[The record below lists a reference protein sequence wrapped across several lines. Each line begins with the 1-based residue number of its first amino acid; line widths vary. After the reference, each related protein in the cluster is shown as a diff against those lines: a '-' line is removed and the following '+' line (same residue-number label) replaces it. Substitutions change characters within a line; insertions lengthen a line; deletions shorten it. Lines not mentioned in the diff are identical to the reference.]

1 MYLDVS
7 SDGVTYN
14 NASSQQAIDYVS
26 TTVPVLSSVDQTIV
40 GPGSSVTLHGE
51 FFLPNTTCRYSA
63 GGIVVYSPGVFVNS
77 TVMQCEVPSNLS
89 LNGSMPLTIDVSNDG
104 VNYSPSTSQASL
116 VFVPTQSPTVVGT
129 DQQTIGPGTII
140 TIQGNGFTINSTCVF
155 SSDSTESQVEVMFIN
170 VTVVQCIVPTNIST
184 NVTQVVL
191 SVSNDGVTISNSQ
204 TLSWTATHT
213 PTVNSIPQQA
223 AGPGNYIS
231 VTGGDFV
238 NSTCRFVFVDEIY
251 YTPAEIIDNSTIL
264 CLVPTYSHTVGLN
277 QTTVV
282 RLDISN
288 DGIAF
293 STSTTLN
300 SFPYVDRAVPTLT
313 TTDHVTITAGS
324 VITLV
329 GTLYT
334 NESVCIFN
342 EQGVSTSLPAL
353 YINSTMIQCVA
364 PNYTQSSNILL
375 IVSNDGSLFTSSSVT
390 FAYVQPIAPPIVNVI
405 GDTTLGPGNQVT
417 ITGSSF
423 HNTSTC
429 RFSVG
434 GTTVVV
440 SAIFVNET
448 EVICEL
454 PSNNFVFGSNYTIS
468 GILSISNDGTN
479 YSPTQSVHFVVAP
492 VPVIDFIGSS
502 TVGLGTQITITGD
515 LFTNS
520 STCRFIVGNSSIVVP
535 AVSIT
540 SNSMVCTVP
549 SNYTVSASMLLDVSN
564 DGTTYSS
571 IQAVL
576 NFVNIIPPT
585 IQAIDQPVVGPGN
598 TISVV
603 GQDFTNLTTCQ
614 FTSATG
620 NITTPVVFINSTFVQ
635 CIIPTVNVSI
645 GQNASVVLQLDNN
658 GVRSNTQIPVI
669 LVPTIVPS
677 IQSFSTSDSDYSPG
691 TTIVVTGSSMTN
703 PFCKFTIDGQD
714 YIIPA
719 ENVSLTQV
727 SCTAPSYNASGTM
740 TLSLSNDGST
750 FTTGNG
756 QLTFNYVASPTI
768 SSIDATIVGPGNSIG
783 ILGSLFTVN
792 TTCEYTIGDYV
803 ATVSAIYVNSTKVTC
818 PVPNIMDFVN
828 GSNHLS
834 SLPNNGTIMQLA
846 VSNNGHTL
854 SSTSITSIVMVS
866 ETIPI
871 VSMISQN
878 NAQPGAILTIVGS
891 LFTNSSTCRF
901 TLGVE
906 EVIVPAQY
914 TNSGQIQCIIPQLN
928 STGLLQVSVSNDG
941 QTWTISNTKSV
952 SYSQAPN
959 VQAIDTTIVG
969 PDNSITVLGSG
980 FTNSS
985 TCKFTL
991 GNSSVIVPSIYIN
1004 STLIECVAPTL
1015 SQFNTS
1021 VPSNGTQVEL
1031 AISNDGSTYT
1041 SGGTIPPIILVSTPV
1056 PTIGSIDVTNVTPGS
1071 TITINGTFFTN
1082 SSTCKF
1088 VVGGHVEIT
1097 LAVLISPT
1105 QIQCTTPV
1113 LNATNQ
1119 VQISVSNDA
1128 NTYSSSVT
1136 AQYTQPPSITAID
1149 ATAVGPGNT
1158 VTVTGS
1164 SFTNSS
1170 ECRFIVGGY
1179 QATVPATL
1187 VGGKLECIVP
1197 PIDQFLLGNQSAT
1210 NALLPNSI
1218 QVLVSNDGVSFYG
1231 NNGLP
1236 SISLV
1241 STTVPDVQGLDK
1253 SSASSGTIIAVTG
1266 TLLSNSSTCRFSI
1279 GNTTTTVSATFVS
1292 TSQVEC
1298 IVPDMNATG
1307 IVTLSISNDNVTY
1320 TAGNSFTLNYASV
1333 TPPAVSSLEQ
1343 TAVGPGN
1350 TITVSG
1356 SAFTNSSTCK
1366 LAVGDYVYIEPAV
1379 FVNDTLIMCTVPN
1392 LDSFTF
1398 GNITLNAAALLQNT
1412 TMLVSIS
1419 NDGHSYWPS
1428 PAPVT
1433 VSTNVVPS
1441 VQSFDQTNVSPGT
1454 IITAT
1459 GNDFTNTTIC
1469 RFSLGNIVQVVPAT
1483 VLSTSQVQC
1492 IAPSLN
1498 ATGTLTLSISN
1509 DGYTYTGENSYTVPY
1524 TLPVAPPVVTSIDYT
1539 LIGPGTSVNIA
1550 GSSFTNSSTCR
1561 YTIGNQV
1568 VDTVAEFVNSSS
1580 IICVTPLLNVTT
1592 NVTIQLSI
1600 SNDGVAF
1607 TNVSSGV
1614 NYIPFPIAIITSVD
1628 QTSVGPNTLVK
1639 LVGELFSNSSLC
1651 RFTTSYGV
1659 AYVPAIVIDNTEI
1672 YCQVPSFNNSGTIIL
1687 DVSSDGMSFIAKSNE
1702 ITLQYTVPPMPSV
1715 QSMDSTVVGPGNVI
1729 VVQGSSFTNQT
1740 TCKFETSNDV
1750 EVVPAT
1756 ILNNGTILC
1765 VTPSMNESLSL
1776 SGNTTITVY
1785 VSNNGHDY
1793 VSSGAIQYVTT
1804 PVPTVQAI
1812 DKANVHG
1819 GDVVSITGSLLTN
1832 QTTCRFSAN
1841 GVVIETL
1848 AVYVN
1853 NTLVQCT
1860 VPTFNTTTTI
1870 ILSISNDNNVYTS
1883 VSTPITYTSAPQISS
1898 IGQNTIGPGGDIAII
1913 GSSFTNTTV
1922 CKFSISGSEIV
1933 VAATYVNQTYIFCA
1947 LPLNITS
1954 SANFSGVVQV
1964 SVSNDGTLFVS
1975 SSTNK
1980 TYAQTPVIS
1989 GVDVTSTISGANI
2002 NVSGAFF
2009 TEASKCT
2016 YTVGSTIIET
2026 PVTYLTSTQVTCTV
2040 PEFNTTTEVSFSITQ
2055 NGTSSASTTISV
2067 APRTPTVQQIESTI
2081 VGPGNSIT
2089 VTGSSFTNQT
2099 SCKFEA
2105 PNNIVIVPAILTSN
2119 GTVSCLVPSLNVSID
2134 AASNISIALS
2144 ISNNGVDYTSTG
2156 TASYV
2161 ITPVPIV
2168 QAINQTSIHA
2178 GDVVTITGLLLT
2190 NQTTCRFEANGQV
2203 VVTSAIFV
2211 SGTTV
2216 QCTVPN
2222 YNASTT
2228 VVLSISSDGH
2238 VYTAL
2243 DTPLSFTSTPQISSI
2258 AQTTVGPGSDVQIVG
2273 SSFTNTSVCKF
2284 TIGANEILVP
2294 ATFVNESYIVC
2305 TIPVNASTS
2314 INVTAGNVQISV
2326 SNDGSLFVGGNTTQT
2341 YAQVPLVSGIDTQVA
2356 VQGTNITVS
2365 GSFFTSS
2372 SMCTFSV
2379 GSTTMQVPVTFV
2391 STTSVTCTVPNFNT
2405 NTSTTAYLTITQ
2417 NSTSSSTSTFT
2428 LAPAI
2433 PVVQQF
2439 ATAIVGPGSSITVV
2453 GSSFIN
2459 GTTCQFSAGGVTVE
2473 TIARYVNSTL
2483 VECPVPLM
2491 NVSMIGQNN
2500 TIPVQ
2505 LSLSNDGT
2513 AFTQSQEIQYSPSP
2527 IAELIALD
2535 QPIGGYGTPITVN
2548 GALFTSNATC
2558 VFTVESTVITVPA
2571 ANIQTSSI
2579 VCTAPFLNTTVPQVV
2594 KLTVSND
2601 ANSLV
2606 TGSSALN
2613 FTYIPGTPPIVH
2625 SLAESI
2631 VGPGNVITVSG
2642 ASFTNASRCRF
2653 TYQSSIVDVNAE
2665 YVNSTL
2671 IYCPVPRLNTS
2682 SAETTITVSIS
2693 NNGANFIASPGTVTF
2708 VPTIVPTVQAIDQN
2722 NVFDGTTITITGTNF
2737 SNNSRCHFS
2746 GVASAIAVYI
2756 SDTQIQCVVPNFNAS
2771 GSITLQVSNDDQH
2784 LVPSGV
2790 FQYTA
2795 PPIVETLD
2803 TSIIGPGS
2811 TVIVHGKSFTNSSVC
2826 RFTDGVTDI
2835 IFTAEFINATLLR
2848 CTLNATDALQFGSVN
2863 SVQLSISNDG
2873 SHFYLSDNTTMS
2885 YTPVPIATIASV
2897 DQTIVGPGSIVIVSG
2912 TLFTPNA
2919 TCRFT
2924 SNGITVVI
2932 AATYN
2937 SDSRIQCTTPVLQ
2950 GNDTILDI
2958 SNDGTIYSPS
2968 NAHIAY
2974 VSSLPPVVTQIDT
2987 QATSPNEEI
2996 SIFGR
3001 SLTNTTVCKFSIGG
3015 IEYIVNATFIN
3026 ITFVQCTVP
3035 DVNATHANISLSVS
3049 NDGVVFVSSTQ
3060 PLTYTEMPVPII
3072 SSLDKHIAS
3081 ANSDI
3086 VISGYKFKNTTI
3098 CTFTSGVDVITTPA
3112 VVTSANEIVCKV
3124 PNFTT
3129 TMVQLAISNDGVSYS
3144 TSQNVTVVPQN
3155 TPVIVSEQSVVGPGN
3170 VITLTGTSFTNAS
3183 TCKFELGLYS
3193 AIVQVVYINNS
3204 LVQCSVPDVSN
3215 FKYGNTSMV
3224 QLPANGSTVT
3234 VSVSNDNTNYWS
3246 GNTNTPITMVE
3257 TIVPSIDNINQT
3269 TTTPGS
3275 VITISGS
3282 DFTNSTTCQFTIGN
3296 VVQTI
3301 PATILSPTQIQCTTP
3316 LLNTTGTVTVAVSN
3330 DGHTYTNDNT
3340 FTIGYASP
3348 PTVKSIDQTIV
3359 GPGNPISITGSS
3371 FTNTTTCQF
3380 TIGDF
3385 TATVTAIVKNETSAT
3400 CTVPPIESFSHGNQS
3415 ATASI
3420 LNATSSIQV
3429 SISNDGITY
3438 YGNNALPP
3446 VNIVSNPIP
3455 IVQSVNATTVSSG
3468 GVISVTGSL
3477 FTNTSTCQFTI
3488 GLVSVSIPALVDS
3501 NSALRCIIPSMNAT
3515 GTVTV
3520 AISNDNTTWT
3530 NVVTAQYTVNVPVIT
3545 TVGQTVVGPGNTV
3558 ILTGS
3563 SFTNH
3568 TVCQF
3573 TYNSVSSSSPA
3584 KLINGTTIECTVPN
3598 FNLSTTTNSTILV
3611 SVSNDGTTFVSG
3623 GTIPYTSAP
3632 VASIQSID
3640 NTGVNTGTVIKITG
3654 NLFVNSTLCQF
3665 KVGSVTIYVSSVFV
3679 TSQEI
3684 LCVVPAFNISGV
3696 VTLSVS
3702 ADRTSPSSNSINL
3715 SYQAASLP
3723 TVQTVIE
3730 TVVGPSNTIT
3740 LVGNSFTNTSCKF
3753 EAGSQTVT
3761 TTAIF
3766 VNNTVVQCVSPVM
3779 NATHVNVSISNDGN
3793 TFVPV
3798 TSITYVN
3805 TTIPVVQAIS
3815 QTNIVDGT
3823 VIILSGDKFTN
3834 ATICRFTSGGTIIDV
3849 PALVTNINQASCVT
3863 PHFNSSVSV
3872 HLSVTNDGTHTVP
3885 AGTISYNP
3893 CTVNTVDLAVV
3904 GPGNVITLTGT
3915 GFTNNSTCKFV
3926 VDNQQVVVQALII
3939 NSTTAT
3945 CTVPTLSSATNHTI
3959 QVSVSNNGMSYNS
3972 NVQPIIYAAAPVPI
3986 IGSAD
3991 KSSLVPSTVVTVS
4004 GTLFS
4009 NNATCVYSM
4018 GSRVEIV
4025 PAAFVSSTQIS
4036 CTTPEMGVNGTVSLQ
4051 ISNDGVNYSPKVS
4064 ASFTTAVTPPTIASV
4079 DRTSASPGTAITVTG
4094 SSFTNSSTCK
4104 FTSGNEQ
4111 YVVSAITI
4119 SSAQVTCTVPT
4130 FTNANA
4136 TVTLQ
4141 VSNDG
4146 TTYYG
4151 GTVIPYTS
4159 FIATP
4164 TVPTTLIPSTT
4175 GIPATSGPS
4184 TAVPFDAI
4192 PTVSSIDKNIIAP
4205 GSTISVSGSEFTTNA
4220 TCRFTSGD
4228 AVVTI
4233 PSVYVSSTEIKCPIP
4248 DLNTTTATLTLDV
4261 SNDGVQFTNTGSNSK
4276 LKLNYVQGLT
4286 FATNFKT
4293 IQQVNDAFGG
4303 DYSTLPDTLGPPQEL
4318 TILQT
4323 TASDSYGDVKLMV
4336 SSVFNITGKKYRRAV
4351 MSTDLF
4357 PIVKQESFV
4366 DFSIDNAT
4374 QYGDMVESWLW
4385 SAAGDS
4391 FILGS
4396 LSGDADGKKYIK
4408 LSYNMTQ
4415 ASYSDRV
4422 PCTFTVNTNYRLIV
4436 KAQTTKAGWRF
4447 TTDLF
4452 FGKDT
4457 ICSHTLTPIKF
4468 EPEKFFKSTFRVVLS
4483 QSTLGSQARRIQEDV
4498 IAMTIYV
4505 NSLGLQCQAGLCGNI
4520 TLGSIVDVPTSGIN
4534 LVWLAILSFG
4544 AFFVVT
4550 VLCVLAFVIIG
4561 LLYCR
4566 YRKKTA
4572 TVIVEEEEEKT
4583 LDIDAYVPEG
4593 YRDTPFAPHTE
4604 QVKEVETIPTDEKHD
4619 KFKRAMR
4626 KMQAVNAMASPYS
4639 YSQQVEEMEKMRSN
4653 TRNRRDSLDEN
4664 DERYR
4669 DHTFVMLTD
4678 KPKRRSAIAPIDE
4691 YVHAREAYK
4700 ARMAKQQL
4708 KLNLQQE
4715 EQNRDAMFAS
4725 LTTPVKSGS
4734 SPFTPGLYTASPQTS
4749 TMYTPESQYGT
4760 PISTT
4765 TPVMERKPLH
4775 LTPLQ
4780 PKKLSPIMIPDSHD
4794 PLISSLLT
4802 PSSIS
4807 INPILTPSP
4816 MTPSK
4821 ELSHV
4826 DQTIKSKKSSLVIDT
4841 AISHGEKQHEN
4852 IFKKR
4857 KNVVE
4862 KLEIDEFGDIVQP
4875 KSTLSKKFTPMLSPL
4890 LAKKP
4895 SFRTS
4900 PKEEDTMFT
4909 PVSPQNSSLTP
4920 GTPQRTFSKSDSKK
4934 ALLQTPVTPET
4945 PERSPKDKLLHAAKL
4960 ISDARKFSLA
4970 QRLVEIEDA
4979 VQKRSSVIQFTN
4991 DSDSDEEMDSRD
5003 ANLTTGLN
5011 KFAFR
5016 K

>member
-26 TTVPVLSSVDQTIV
+26 TTVPVLSSIDQATV
-40 GPGSSVTLHGE
+40 GPGSSVTIHGE
-51 FFLPNTTCRYSA
+51 FFFQNTTCRYTA
-63 GGIVVYSPGVFVNS
+63 GGIIVYSPGVFLNS
-77 TVMQCEVPSNLS
+77 TVMQCEVPSNIS
-89 LNGSMPLTIDVSNDG
+89 LNSSMPLIIDVSNDG
-104 VNYSPSTSQASL
+104 VNYSPSTSQAL
-116 VFVPTQSPTVVGT
+116 VFVPTPIPTLIGI

-140 TIQGNGFTINSTCVF
+140 TVQGNGFTANSTCVF
-155 SSDSTESQVEVMFIN
+155 SSGSTESQVEVLFIN
-170 VTVVQCIVPTNIST
+170 ATIVQCIVPMNVST
-184 NVTQVVL
+184 NDSQVVL

-204 TLSWTATHT
+204 TLVWTATQT

-231 VTGGDFV
+231 VTGGVFV
-238 NSTCRFVFVDEIY
+238 NSTCRFVFVDEVY
-251 YTPAEIIDNSTIL
+251 YTPAEIVDNSTIL

-277 QTTVV
+277 QTTLV
-282 RLDISN
+282 RLDVSN
-288 DGIAF
+288 DGTTF
-293 STSTTLN
+293 STSTTQN
-300 SFPYVDRAVPTLT
+300 SFPYVDTAVPTLT

-342 EQGVSTSLPAL
+342 EQGMLTSLPAL
-353 YINSTMIQCVA
+353 YINSTMIQCIA
-364 PNYTQSSNILL
+364 PNYTQSSNVLL
-375 IVSNDGSLFTSSSVT
+375 SVSNDGSLFTSNSVT
-390 FAYVQPIAPPIVNVI
+390 FAYVQPIAPPTVNVI
-405 GDTTLGPGNQVT
+405 GDTTLGPGNQIT
-417 ITGSSF
+417 ITGSGF

-429 RFSVG
+429 RFSIG

-440 SAIFVNET
+440 SAIFINDT
-448 EVICEL
+448 EIICEL
-454 PSNNFVFGSNYTIS
+454 PSNNFTFGSNYTIS
-468 GILSISNDGTN
+468 GLIEISNDGTN
-479 YSPTQSVHFVVAP
+479 YSPTQSIHFVAAP
-492 VPVIDFIGSS
+492 VPVIDSIGQS
-502 TVGLGTQITITGD
+502 TVGPGTQVTITGD

-520 STCRFIVGNSSIVVP
+520 STCRFTVGNSSIVVP
-535 AVSIT
+535 AVSIA
-540 SNSMVCTVP
+540 SNSMVCIVP
-549 SNYTVSASMLLDVSN
+549 SNYTVSTTMLLDVSN
-564 DGTTYSS
+564 DESTYSS
-571 IQAVL
+571 IQAAL

-585 IQAIDQPVVGPGN
+585 IQAIDQIVVGPGN
-598 TISVV
+598 TISVI
-603 GQDFTNLTTCQ
+603 GQDFTNSTTCQ
-614 FTSATG
+614 FTSATV
-620 NITTPVVFINSTFVQ
+620 NITTPVVFINSTLVQ
-635 CIIPTVNVSI
+635 CMIPIVNVSI
-645 GQNASVVLQLDNN
+645 GQNTSVVLQLDNN
-658 GVRSNTQIPVI
+658 GVASNTQMPVV

-677 IQSFSTSDSDYSPG
+677 IQSFSTSDSDYGPG
-691 TTIVVTGSSMTN
+691 TTIIVTGSSMTN
-703 PFCKFTIDGQD
+703 PFCKFTIDGQE

-719 ENVSLTQV
+719 VNISLTQV
-727 SCTAPSYNASGTM
+727 SCIVPSYNASGTM

-756 QLTFNYVASPTI
+756 QLTFNYVAPPTI

-783 ILGSLFTVN
+783 ILGSSFTPN
-792 TTCEYTIGDYV
+792 TTCEYSIGDYV
-803 ATVSAIYVNSTKVTC
+803 ATVPAVYMNSTKVTC

-854 SSTSITSIVMVS
+854 SSTLITSIIMVS
-866 ETIPI
+866 ETIP
-871 VSMISQN
+871 VVDTISQN
-878 NAQPGAILTIVGS
+878 NAQPGTVLTIVGS

-906 EVIVPAQY
+906 EVIVPSQY
-914 TNSGQIQCIIPQLN
+914 TNSGHIQCITPQFN
-928 STGLLQVSVSNDG
+928 GTGVLQVSVSNDG

-959 VQAIDTTIVG
+959 VQAIGTTIVG
-969 PDNSITVLGSG
+969 PDNSITVLGTG

-991 GNSSVIVPSIYIN
+991 GNSSVIVSSVYIN
-1004 STLIECVAPTL
+1004 STLIECITPEL

-1021 VPSNGTQVEL
+1021 IPSNGTQVEL

-1041 SGGTIPPIILVSTPV
+1041 SGGAIPPIILVSTPV
-1056 PTIGSIDVTNVTPGS
+1056 PTIGSIDVTNITPGS
-1071 TITINGTFFTN
+1071 SISINGTSFSN

-1097 LAVLISPT
+1097 PAVLISTT
-1105 QIQCTTPV
+1105 QIQCTTPL

-1128 NTYSSSVT
+1128 NTYSSPVT
-1136 AQYTQPPSITAID
+1136 VQYTQPPSITAID

-1164 SFTNSS
+1164 SFANSS
-1170 ECRFIVGGY
+1170 ECRFVVGGY

-1197 PIDQFLLGNQSAT
+1197 SLDQFLLGNQIAT
-1210 NALLPNSI
+1210 NALLPSSI
-1218 QVLVSNDGVSFYG
+1218 QVLVSSDGVSFYG

-1236 SISLV
+1236 SIPLV

-1253 SSASSGTIIAVTG
+1253 SSASAGTVIAVSG
-1266 TLLSNSSTCRFSI
+1266 TLLSNSSTCRFTI
-1279 GNTTTTVSATFVS
+1279 GNSTTTVSATFVS

-1307 IVTLSISNDNVTY
+1307 VVTLSISNDNVTY
-1320 TAGNSFTLNYASV
+1320 TTGNSFTLNYASV

-1356 SAFTNSSTCK
+1356 SAFTNLSTCK
-1366 LAVGDYVYIEPAV
+1366 LTVGDYVFIEPAI
-1379 FVNDTLIMCTVPN
+1379 FVNDTRIICAVPN

-1398 GNITLNAAALLQNT
+1398 GNMTLNANALLQNT

-1419 NDGHSYWPS
+1419 NDGQSFWPS
-1428 PAPVT
+1428 PTLVT
-1433 VSTNVVPS
+1433 VSNTVVPS
-1441 VQSFDQTNVSPGT
+1441 VQFFDQTNVSPGT
-1454 IITAT
+1454 VITAT
-1459 GNDFTNTTIC
+1459 GSDFTNTTTC
-1469 RFSLGNIVQVVPAT
+1469 RFSLGNYVQVIPA
-1483 VLSTSQVQC
+1483 VVFSTNQVQC
-1492 IAPSLN
+1492 IAPPLN

-1509 DGYTYTGENSYTVPY
+1509 DGYTYTSVNSYTVPY
-1524 TLPVAPPVVTSIDYT
+1524 TLPIAPPVVTSLDHT
-1539 LIGPGTSVNIA
+1539 LIGPGTSVNIV

-1561 YTIGNQV
+1561 YTIGSQV
-1568 VDTVAEFVNSSS
+1568 VDTIADFVNSSS

-1592 NVTIQLSI
+1592 NVTVQLSI
-1600 SNDGVAF
+1600 SNDGVTF

-1614 NYIPFPIAIITSVD
+1614 NYIPYPIAVITSVD

-1672 YCQVPSFNNSGTIIL
+1672 YCQVPNFNNSGTVTL

-1702 ITLQYTVPPMPSV
+1702 ITLQYTVPPLPSV
-1715 QSMDSTVVGPGNVI
+1715 QSMDSTVVGPGSIIVI
-1729 VVQGSSFTNQT
+1729 QGSSFTNQT
-1740 TCKFETSNDV
+1740 TCKFETLNDV

-1756 ILNNGTILC
+1756 MLNNGTILC
-1765 VTPSMNESLSL
+1765 MTPSMNESLF
-1776 SGNTTITVY
+1776 GNISITVSI
-1785 VSNNGHDY
+1785 SNNGHDY
-1793 VSSGAIQYVTT
+1793 ISSGTIQYVTT
-1804 PVPTVQAI
+1804 PVPVVQAI
-1812 DKANVHG
+1812 NKANVYG

-1853 NTLVQCT
+1853 STQVQCT

-1870 ILSISNDNNVYTS
+1870 ALSISNDNNVYTS
-1883 VSTPITYTSAPQISS
+1883 VGTPITYTSAPQISS
-1898 IGQNTIGPGGDIAII
+1898 IGQNTIGPGGDIAIV

-1922 CKFSISGSEIV
+1922 CKFSVSGIEIV
-1933 VAATYVNQTYIFCA
+1933 VPAMYVNQTYIFCA
-1947 LPLNITS
+1947 LPLNIS
-1954 SANFSGVVQV
+1954 SRTNFTGGTIQV
-1964 SVSNDGTLFVS
+1964 SVSNDGTVFVS
-1975 SSTNK
+1975 SNT
-1980 TYAQTPVIS
+1980 TQMYAQTPVIS

-2002 NVSGAFF
+2002 TVSGAFF
-2009 TEASKCT
+2009 TETSKCT
-2016 YTVGSTIIET
+2016 FTVGSTIIET
-2026 PVTYLTSTQVTCTV
+2026 PTTYITSTQVTCTV
-2040 PEFNTTTEVSFSITQ
+2040 PELNTTTVVSFSITQ
-2055 NGTSSASTTISV
+2055 NGTSSTSTTISV

-2081 VGPGNSIT
+2081 LGPGNSIT
-2089 VTGSSFTNQT
+2089 ITGSSFTNQT

-2105 PNNIVIVPAILTSN
+2105 PNNIIIVPATLTGN

-2134 AASNISIALS
+2134 AASNISITLS
-2144 ISNNGVDYTSTG
+2144 VSNNGVDYSITG
-2156 TASYV
+2156 SASYV
-2161 ITPVPIV
+2161 TTPVPIV
-2168 QAINQTSIHA
+2168 QSVNQTSIHA
-2178 GDVVTITGLLLT
+2178 GDVVTVTGLLLR

-2203 VVTSAIFV
+2203 IVTSAVFV

-2216 QCTVPN
+2216 QCAAPK
-2222 YNASTT
+2222 YNTSTSVT
-2228 VVLSISSDGH
+2228 LSISNDGH

-2258 AQTTVGPGSDVQIVG
+2258 AQTTVGPGSNVYIVG

-2294 ATFVNESYIVC
+2294 ATFVNESYILC
-2305 TIPVNASTS
+2305 TIPVNSSTS
-2314 INVTAGNVQISV
+2314 INVTDGNVQISV

-2341 YAQVPLVSGIDTQVA
+2341 YAQVPLVSSIDTQVA

-2372 SMCTFSV
+2372 AMCTFSV
-2379 GSTTMQVPVTFV
+2379 GSTIIHVPITIV
-2391 STTSVTCTVPNFNT
+2391 SNTSVTCTVPNFNT
-2405 NTSTTAYLTITQ
+2405 NTINTASLTITQ
-2417 NSTSSSTSTFT
+2417 NGSSSSASTFT
-2428 LAPAI
+2428 LAPAV
-2433 PVVQQF
+2433 PQVQQV
-2439 ATAIVGPGSSITVV
+2439 ATTVVGPGSSITVV

-2459 GTTCQFSAGGVTVE
+2459 GTTCHFSVGGVTVE
-2473 TIARYVNSTL
+2473 IIATYFNSTL

-2491 NVSMIGQNN
+2491 NVSVIGQND
-2500 TIPVQ
+2500 TVPIQ
-2505 LSLSNDGT
+2505 LSLSNDGIS
-2513 AFTQSQEIQYSPSP
+2513 FTQPQGIQYCRPSP
-2527 IAELIALD
+2527 IAQLTALD
-2535 QPIGGYGTPITVN
+2535 QPNGGYGTPITIH
-2548 GALFTSNATC
+2548 GSLFTSNATC
-2558 VFTVESTVITVPA
+2558 IFTVGSTVITVPA
-2571 ANIQTSSI
+2571 TNIQTSSI
-2579 VCTAPFLNTTVPQVV
+2579 VCTAPFLNTSIAQVV

-2601 ANSLV
+2601 ADSLV

-2613 FTYIPGTPPIVH
+2613 FTYVPQIIQ
-2625 SLAESI
+2625 SLAENV
-2631 VGPGNVITVSG
+2631 VGPGNVIAVFGT
-2642 ASFTNASRCRF
+2642 SFTNTSRCIF
-2653 TYQSSIVDVNAE
+2653 TYQSSTVDVNAE

-2671 IYCPVPRLNTS
+2671 IYCPVPTLNTS
-2682 SAETTITVSIS
+2682 SAETTVTVSIS
-2693 NNGANFIASPGTVTF
+2693 NDGANYIASPGTVTF
-2708 VPTIVPTVQAIDQN
+2708 VPTIVPSVQTTDQN
-2722 NVFDGTTITITGTNF
+2722 SVFDGTTITITGSNF
-2737 SNNSRCHFS
+2737 SNSSRCHFS
-2746 GVASAIAVYI
+2746 GVTPAIAVYI
-2756 SDTQIQCVVPNFNAS
+2756 SDTQIQCMVPNFNAS
-2771 GSITLQVSNDDQH
+2771 GSITLQVSNDGQH
-2784 LVPSGV
+2784 LIPSGV
-2790 FQYTA
+2790 YQYTA
-2795 PPIVETLD
+2795 PPIVETVD

-2811 TVIVHGKSFTNSSVC
+2811 SVTVHGKSFTNSSVC

-2835 IFTAEFINATLLR
+2835 IFPAEFINATLLR
-2848 CTLNATDALQFGSVN
+2848 CTLNATDAIQFVSAT

-2873 SHFYLSDNTTMS
+2873 SHFYLSDNTTMN

-2897 DQTIVGPGSIVIVSG
+2897 DQTIVGPGSVVIVSG

-2919 TCRFT
+2919 TCRFM
-2924 SNGITVVI
+2924 SNGITVIV
-2932 AATYN
+2932 AATHN
-2937 SDSRIQCTTPVLQ
+2937 SESQIQCTTPVLQ
-2950 GNDTILDI
+2950 GNDTTLDV

-2968 NAHIAY
+2968 NVHIAY
-2974 VSSLPPVVTQIDT
+2974 VSSLPPVITLIDT
-2987 QATSPNEEI
+2987 QATSSNEEI
-2996 SIFGR
+2996 NIFGR

-3015 IEYIVNATFIN
+3015 TEYIVNATFIN
-3026 ITFVQCTVP
+3026 STLVQCTVP
-3035 DVNATHANISLSVS
+3035 DVNTTHANLSLSVS
-3049 NDGVVFVSSTQ
+3049 NDGILFISSTQ
-3060 PLTYTEMPVPII
+3060 PLTYTETPIPVI
-3072 SSLDKHIAS
+3072 SSLDKQIAS

-3086 VISGYKFKNTTI
+3086 VISGSKFKNTTI

-3112 VVTSANEIVCKV
+3112 VVISANEIVCKV
-3124 PNFTT
+3124 PNYNSTT
-3129 TMVQLAISNDGVSYS
+3129 IVQLAISNDGLNYS
-3144 TSQNVTVVPQN
+3144 PGQNITVVPQN
-3155 TPVIVSEQSVVGPGN
+3155 SPVIVSDQSVVGPGN

-3183 TCKFELGLYS
+3183 TCKFEIGPYT
-3193 AIVQVVYINNS
+3193 AIVQVVYINAS

-3215 FKYGNTSMV
+3215 FKHGNTSMS
-3224 QLPANGSTVT
+3224 QLLANGSTVV
-3234 VSVSNDNTNYWS
+3234 VSVSNDGTNYWS
-3246 GNTNTPITMVE
+3246 GNTNTPITMVD
-3257 TIVPSIDNINQT
+3257 TIVPSVDSINQST
-3269 TTTPGS
+3269 TTLGS

-3282 DFTNSTTCQFTIGN
+3282 DFTNSTTCQFKIGN
-3296 VVQTI
+3296 IVQTT
-3301 PATILSPTQIQCTTP
+3301 PAIVLGSTQIQCTTP
-3316 LLNTTGTVTVAVSN
+3316 LLNTTGTANVAVSN

-3359 GPGNPISITGSS
+3359 GPGNIITITGSS

-3385 TATVTAIVKNETSAT
+3385 TATVTALVQNETSVA

-3415 ATASI
+3415 ATASM

-3429 SISNDGITY
+3429 SISSDGNTY

-3446 VNIVSNPIP
+3446 VNIVPNPIP
-3455 IVQSVNATTVSSG
+3455 IVQSVNTTTVSPG
-3468 GVISVTGSL
+3468 GVISVRGSL

-3488 GLVSVSIPALVDS
+3488 GSVSVSVPALVDS
-3501 NSALRCIIPSMNAT
+3501 NSALRCVVPSINAT
-3515 GTVTV
+3515 GTVIV
-3520 AISNDNTTWT
+3520 AMSNDNTTWT
-3530 NVVTAQYTVNVPVIT
+3530 NVATAHYTATIPVIT
-3545 TVGQTVVGPGNTV
+3545 AVGQNVVGPGNTV

-3563 SFTNH
+3563 SFSNH
-3568 TVCQF
+3568 AICQF
-3573 TYNSVSSSSPA
+3573 TFNSVSSNLPA
-3584 KLINGTTIECTVPN
+3584 KLINGTMVECTVPN
-3598 FNLSTTTNSTILV
+3598 FNTSTTTNSTILV

-3623 GTIPYTSAP
+3623 GTIPYTSVQ

-3640 NTGVNTGTVIKITG
+3640 STSVSTGTVIKITG
-3654 NLFVNSTLCQF
+3654 NLFVNSSICLF
-3665 KVGSVTIYVSSVFV
+3665 HVGGVTIYVASVFV
-3679 TSQEI
+3679 SSQEI
-3684 LCVVPAFNISGV
+3684 LCVVPAFNVSGV
-3696 VTLSVS
+3696 VTLSVV

-3715 SYQAASLP
+3715 SYQASALP
-3723 TVQTVIE
+3723 TVQTVVE
-3730 TVVGPSNTIT
+3730 TIVGPGNIVT
-3740 LVGNSFTNTSCKF
+3740 LVGNSFTNTTSCRF
-3753 EAGSQTVT
+3753 QAGSQTVT
-3761 TTAIF
+3761 TMAIF

-3779 NATHVNVSISNDGN
+3779 NATNVNISISNDGN
-3793 TFVPV
+3793 TFSPV
-3798 TSITYVN
+3798 TTITYVN
-3805 TTIPVVQAIS
+3805 TTMPVVQAIS
-3815 QTNIVDGT
+3815 QTNVVDGT
-3823 VIILSGDKFTN
+3823 VIIVTGDKFTN

-3849 PALVTNINQASCVT
+3849 QAFVTNTNQASCAT
-3863 PHFNSSVSV
+3863 PHFNSSALAQ
-3872 HLSVTNDGTHTVP
+3872 LSVTNDGIHTVP

-3893 CTVNTVDLAVV
+3893 STVVVANTIDLTVV

-3926 VDNQQVVVQALII
+3926 IDNQQIVVQAVII
-3939 NSTTAT
+3939 NSTTVT
-3945 CTVPTLSSATNHTI
+3945 CTVPTMSSSPNHTL
-3959 QVSVSNNGMSYNS
+3959 QVSVSNNGVSYNS
-3972 NVQPIIYAAAPVPI
+3972 NAQPITYVTTPVPI
-3986 IGSAD
+3986 IGSVD

-4004 GTLFS
+4004 GILFS
-4009 NNATCVYSM
+4009 NNATCVYSI

-4025 PAAFVSSTQIS
+4025 PAAFVSSAQIK

-4064 ASFTTAVTPPTIASV
+4064 PSFTTAITPPTIASV
-4079 DRTSASPGTAITVTG
+4079 DRTSTSPGTVITVSG

-4111 YVVSAITI
+4111 YVVSATTI
-4119 SSAQVTCTVPT
+4119 SSTQVTCTVPT

-4136 TVTLQ
+4136 TVTIQ

-4151 GTVIPYTS
+4151 GTVITYTPLT
-4159 FIATP
+4159 ATP
-4164 TVPTTLIPSTT
+4164 AVPTTSIPSTT
-4175 GIPATSGPS
+4175 GIPITSGPS

-4385 SAAGDS
+4385 SASGDS

-4436 KAQTTKAGWRF
+4436 KAQSTKAGWRF

-4550 VLCVLAFVIIG
+4550 VICVLAFVIIG

-4593 YRDTPFAPHTE
+4593 YRDTPFAPTE
-4604 QVKEVETIPTDEKHD
+4604 QVKEVETVPTDEKHD

-4639 YSQQVEEMEKMRSN
+4639 YSHQVQEMEKMRSN

-4700 ARMAKQQL
+4700 ARMEKQQL
-4708 KLNLQQE
+4708 KINLQQE
-4715 EQNRDAMFAS
+4715 EQNRDAIFAS
-4725 LTTPVKSGS
+4725 LTTPIKSGS